1 MQGDGHTSAIIP
13 NFCPF
18 TVAFSSSLN
27 IFLKLSYLLNELCS
41 VFKSRRVKGMRL
53 HGQGIVLSHMKRDK
67 PGSKAKGSQ
76 RQPEASMVPP
86 PDRKSV
92 V

>member
-1 MQGDGHTSAIIP
+1 
-13 NFCPF
+13 
-18 TVAFSSSLN
+18 
-27 IFLKLSYLLNELCS
+27 
-41 VFKSRRVKGMRL
+41 MRL

-86 PDRKSV
+86 PNLLGSNTLLADDVYLMYWEYQRFEVTNYFSK
-92 V
+92 